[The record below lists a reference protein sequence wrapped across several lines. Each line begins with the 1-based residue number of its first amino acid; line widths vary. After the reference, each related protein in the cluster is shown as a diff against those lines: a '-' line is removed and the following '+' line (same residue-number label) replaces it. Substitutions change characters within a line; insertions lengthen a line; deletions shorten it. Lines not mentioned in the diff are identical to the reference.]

1 MNIRTYLINTFF
13 LPIRFE
19 KVPRKRDFDF
29 ITPQAFGRNSYPEEG
44 FHLRWRNKTRGLQGK
59 LPVEGIKRVVEIH
72 SQYTSDAEAF
82 KKLKEEGFDPGE
94 PNRILA
100 ELCWK
105 AILGGG
111 ISFDEEGLLVVK
123 QEGKNKPVIGQWEV
137 MYAMWLRNP
146 GAYSQ
151 CSLSHQAL
159 AIWPSKDGY
168 LGRQGL
174 LLEVKRIVDQRG
186 LSLPCVVAHP
196 EHIQRAYFLARKI
209 FGKPVAKMT
218 EVISDLWFDSKSV
231 QLWTRGKWR
240 WLFYEMLTRMHHRYY
255 KWI

>member
-1 MNIRTYLINTFF
+1 MNIRMYLIGTFL
-13 LPIRFE
+13 LPVGFE
-19 KVPRKRDFDF
+19 EVLRARNFDF

-44 FHLRWRNKTRGLQGK
+44 SLLRWRNKRRRLQGN
-59 LPVEGIKRVVEIH
+59 LPVESIQRVAEIRN
-72 SQYTSDAEAF
+72 QCNSDIEAF
-82 KKLKEEGFDPGE
+82 EKLKGEGFDPGE

-111 ISFDEEGLLVVK
+111 ISFDEEGSLVVK
-123 QEGKNKPVIGQWEV
+123 QGGKNKPVIGQWEV
-137 MYAMWLRNP
+137 MYAMWLRNS

-168 LGRQGL
+168 LGTQGL

-186 LSLPCVVAHP
+186 LFSPCVVAHP
-196 EHIQRAYFLARKI
+196 EHIQRVYFLARKI
-209 FGKPVAKMT
+209 FGKPVAEMT
-218 EVISDLWFDSKSV
+218 GVISDLWFDSKSV